1 MTRHLHVWCVVLE
14 RAAMVIRL
22 MEQACT
28 CCMMHGGAAIEL
40 RLVEQAC
47 TCYTMQ
53 DDGGLKVRARLC
65 VWHSD
70 GECLLS

>member
-28 CCMMHGGAAIEL
+28 CCMMHGGAAIVL
-40 RLVEQAC
+40 HRVAGASRDLFFVIMK
-47 TCYTMQ
+47 YRIMI
-53 DDGGLKVRARLC
+53 G
-65 VWHSD
+65 
-70 GECLLS
+70 